1 METNLIN
8 LIEQYGDEGKCRQ
21 HLEALRWHEGVKC
34 PRCGSDKVSRI
45 KVRDQ
50 YDCDQ
55 CRYQF
60 SVTAGTIFHDS
71 HLPLWKWFLAV
82 YLMTESKKGMSAN
95 QLKRS
100 LGISYKTAWYLCHRI
115 RAAMVETGIQ
125 PQLTGTVEVDETYVG
140 GKYDKRRKRGPWD
153 KQPVI
158 GLLQRNGKFEARTI
172 PSTGARVLVGIVK
185 DRVSKDAKIMTDE
198 LAAYKRLNKA
208 YSHQSVCHSK
218 EEWSR
223 GDIHTNNI
231 ENAWSLFKRSLVGS
245 YHQISVKHMDAYL
258 DEFEWRFNNRENEFL
273 FRDTL
278 IKLLNSPKIEFK
290 KLTA

>member
-1 METNLIN
+1 MPLSVLRHGGID
-8 LIEQYGDEGKCRQ
+8 LPRLPFAA
-21 HLEALRWHEGVKC
+21 LEMVPCYL
-34 PRCGSDKVSRI
+34 P
-45 KVRDQ
+45 
-50 YDCDQ
+50 
-55 CRYQF
+55 
-60 SVTAGTIFHDS
+60 HDR
-71 HLPLWKWFLAV
+71 K
-82 YLMTESKKGMSAN
+82 
-95 QLKRS
+95 
-100 LGISYKTAWYLCHRI
+100 
-115 RAAMVETGIQ
+115 AMVEVGVQ
-125 PQLTGTVEVDETYVG
+125 PQLTGTVEVDETFVG

-198 LAAYKRLNKA
+198 LAAYRRLNKV
-208 YSHQSVCHSK
+208 YSHERICHSK

-223 GDIHTNNI
+223 GDVHTNGI
-231 ENAWSLFKRSLVGS
+231 ESAWSLFKRSLIGS

-258 DEFEWRFNNRENEFL
+258 DEFEWRFNNRENKFL

-278 IKLLNSPKIEFK
+278 IKLLSSPKIEFK